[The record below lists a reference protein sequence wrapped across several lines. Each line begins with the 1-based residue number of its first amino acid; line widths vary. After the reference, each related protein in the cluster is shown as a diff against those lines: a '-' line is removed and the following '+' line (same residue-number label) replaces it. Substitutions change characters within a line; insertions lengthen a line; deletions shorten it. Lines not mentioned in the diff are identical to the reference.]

1 MTTIPENIWI
11 IGCGD
16 IGLRVARLYIPNTD
30 KINGIVRSQDS
41 ARLCKQAGIVA
52 KIVDLDVGDLPDPD
66 KFKDALIY
74 YFAPPPGRATDTR
87 IERFL
92 KLIGD
97 SARRI
102 VMISTTGVYGN
113 QNGAWVEETTPT
125 KPATDR
131 ARRRL
136 SAENTLKIWADKYN
150 KEYIILRV
158 PGIYASDRLP
168 LKRLKKRLPIVRE
181 SEAPWTNRIHADDL
195 AMICKAAMNSKMSNT
210 IYNVTD
216 GQPGTMTDYFNQ
228 IADYAGLPRP
238 PQITLKQAIETL
250 SPGMASYL
258 KESRRISN
266 RKMLKELSITLQY
279 PTLAEGL
286 KK

>member
-1 MTTIPENIWI
+1 MPDVIWI

-16 IGLRVARLYIPNTD
+16 IGLRVSQLYRPDTD
-30 KINGIVRSQDS
+30 EINGIVRSKDS
-41 ARLCKQAGIVA
+41 AHRCEQAGIAANV
-52 KIVDLDVGDLPDPD
+52 INLDDGDLPDPD
-66 KFKDALIY
+66 KFKDALVY
-74 YFAPPPGRATDTR
+74 YFVPPAGRVTDKR

-92 KLIGD
+92 KISGNT
-97 SARRI
+97 ARRI
-102 VMISTTGVYGN
+102 VLISTTGVYGD
-113 QNGAWVEETTPT
+113 QNGALVDETTPP

-136 SAENTLKIWADKYN
+136 SAENTLIDWAEKYQR
-150 KEYIILRV
+150 EYIILRV
-158 PGIYASDRLP
+158 PGIYAQDRLP
-168 LKRLKKRLPIVRE
+168 LARLQKKLPVVRK

-195 AMICKAAMNSKMSNT
+195 AMICKAAMDSQISDT
-210 IYNVTD
+210 VYNVTD

-228 IADYAGLPRP
+228 IADYADLPRP

-266 RKMLKELSITLQY
+266 RKMLTELEITLQY
-279 PTLAEGL
+279 PNLVDGL